1 MTETTLTAERLI
13 GRFGMVA
20 SVVDCLLDANG
31 AGALILGDAGV
42 GKTALTNEVLF
53 ELGNRVRPFYVYA
66 GPSLAEVP
74 YAALAPLL
82 TSLTPGQTD
91 QPRAVL
97 KALVTELNPEGQR
110 DPSQAVLVVEDAH
123 HLDDSSAAVIAQLAA
138 AEAARVVL
146 LCRPH
151 TSAPPEVLSMWSEG
165 LVDRFEL
172 QPLTS
177 EDIDEA
183 LHPDA
188 RIAARAKRQ
197 RGSFQS
203 VRRKPDVPAGTYCPC
218 QEPWPPAAPQ

>member
-31 AGALILGDAGV
+31 PGALILGDAGV
-42 GKTALTNEVLF
+42 GKTALTHEVLF
-53 ELGNRVRPFYVYA
+53 ELGIRVSPFYVYA

-123 HLDDSSAAVIAQLAA
+123 HLDDSSAAVISAA
-138 AEAARVVL
+138 G
-146 LCRPH
+146 
-151 TSAPPEVLSMWSEG
+151 S
-165 LVDRFEL
+165 
-172 QPLTS
+172 
-177 EDIDEA
+177 
-183 LHPDA
+183 
-188 RIAARAKRQ
+188 
-197 RGSFQS
+197 RGSSQGG
-203 VRRKPDVPAGTYCPC
+203 VAL
-218 QEPWPPAAPQ
+218 PAASLGSAGSSVDVVGRPGGPF